1 MYNPQNNKENEMKNM
16 EKIPDFEDIIFEGR
30 NKEYGAYALRRI
42 YNKYISIST
51 TGGAILFALIVSYP
65 LITASLF
72 KEDVVEKDKPK
83 TRIIEFDKVAI
94 PPIDKEDLQVPKTVP
109 PKTSMVKFLVPE
121 IRPDELVPI
130 ESFPTQEEMVGKNP
144 GTETVEGDI
153 NGIDDIEL
161 IEPMIPEIIEP
172 VKEQIHTWAEEMP
185 KFSGGDRVLLS
196 FFAQNIVYP
205 EIAKRAGV
213 EGKVI
218 LTFVIDKNG
227 DVKDVQV
234 AKGIGAGCDEE
245 AMRVLKIMPR
255 WNPGKQNGKPV
266 LTRINIPVVFKLK

>member
-16 EKIPDFEDIIFEGR
+16 EKNPDFEDIIFEGR

-72 KEDVVEKDKPK
+72 KEDVVENDKPN
-83 TRIIEFDKVAI
+83 TRIIEFDKVDI
-94 PPIDKEDLQVPKTVP
+94 PSIDKPPVDIPTPIQPKTPTIKYVAP
-109 PKTSMVKFLVPE
+109 VVL
-121 IRPDELVPI
+121 PDEQVHNDDFATIDDLI
-130 ESFPTQEEMVGKNP
+130 NKNP
-144 GTETVEGDI
+144 GTKTVEGDI
-153 NGIDDIEL
+153 NGTDDIEI
-161 IEPMIPEIIEP
+161 IEPTTPEIIEP

-185 KFSGGDRVLLS
+185 KFSGGDKELLS

-227 DVKDVQV
+227 EVKDVQV

-255 WNPGKQNGKPV
+255 WHPGKQNGKPV

>member
-1 MYNPQNNKENEMKNM
+1 MKSK

-72 KEDVVEKDKPK
+72 NEEVVEGNNTKNRVIEFGNVDIPSIDKPPV
-83 TRIIEFDKVAI
+83 DI
-94 PPIDKEDLQVPKTVP
+94 PTPIQPKTP
-109 PKTSMVKFLVPE
+109 TVKYVAPVVM
-121 IRPDELVPI
+121 PDEQVHNDDFATIDDLI
-130 ESFPTQEEMVGKNP
+130 NKNP
-144 GTETVEGDI
+144 GTETVDGNI
-153 NGIDDIEL
+153 NGPDIIDV
-161 IEPMIPEIIEP
+161 IEPIDIPEVEP
-172 VKEQIHTWAEEMP
+172 AKEQIHTWAEEMP
-185 KFSGGDRVLLS
+185 KFSGDDGELLS
-196 FFAQNIVYP
+196 FFAKNIVYP

-218 LTFVIDKNG
+218 LSFVIDKSG

-245 AMRVLKIMPR
+245 AVRVLNSMPR
-255 WNPGKQNGKPV
+255 WTPGKQNGKPV
-266 LTRINIPVVFKLK
+266 LTRIIIPVVFKLR